1 MSSGTREGREPVC
14 PFCKTGLERPKKIT
28 LNAMEE
34 VMGGMCGTCGAF
46 FVVDQTGKNVGEVMM
61 QALGVA
67 AAKLSKDL
75 SELIAGE
82 DYEDAIL
89 SYDWRTHRSSGVSQ
103 GYMDGLGRLYIVK
116 VKRKPT

>member
-1 MSSGTREGREPVC
+1 MVLSSGTREGREPVC
-14 PFCKTGLERPKKIT
+14 PFCKTGFERPKKIK

-34 VMGGMCGTCGAF
+34 VLGGTCKTCGAI

-61 QALGVA
+61 QALGMA
-67 AAKLSKDL
+67 AEKLSKDL
-75 SELIAGE
+75 SDMIAGE

-103 GYMDGLGRLYIVK
+103 GYLDGCGRLYVVK
-116 VKRKPT
+116 VN